1 MNVDFLHRGQQ
12 HKHDD
17 SACEAVLAV
26 KVECLKVLV
35 HAFLA
40 EVKGMEQV
48 NHQSALNLREEVRR
62 FETTLISSALRQS
75 GGNLK
80 LAAGLLGTKTTTL
93 SSKLRSH
100 RIPVEDSSGFGR

>member
-1 MNVDFLHRGQQ
+1 MDVKFLQRRRQ

-17 SACEAVLAV
+17 SASEAVLAV

-35 HAFLA
+35 YAFLA
-40 EVKGMEQV
+40 EVKGMEQL
-48 NHQSALNLREEVRR
+48 NRQSALNLREEVRR
-62 FETTLISSALRQS
+62 FETTLISSALRQA

-93 SSKLRSH
+93 HSKVRSH
-100 RIPVEDSSGFGR
+100 GIALEGSSGFER